1 MMNNHIV
8 PQSEHLLQD
17 ACYIIEQ
24 AKSIAFKAVND
35 TLVKRNW
42 LLGMRIQHEV
52 LQDQRAEYGEQ
63 VIRNLAKEL
72 TGRFGSGYSR
82 NNLYRFISFYKSF
95 PQLFQLV
102 GGNSDIVP
110 SPTGQSEI
118 VSAAMGLLQESDI
131 YSNIIPL
138 CFQPAVSFFY

>member
-63 VIRNLAKEL
+63 VIRNLAASSGL
-72 TGRFGSGYSR
+72 SWNTLRILFSGSQLPCDEKSKPQEETK
-82 NNLYRFISFYKSF
+82 YRWSS
-95 PQLFQLV
+95 
-102 GGNSDIVP
+102 IVNK
-110 SPTGQSEI
+110 
-118 VSAAMGLLQESDI
+118 
-131 YSNIIPL
+131 YR
-138 CFQPAVSFFY
+138 

>member
-63 VIRNLAKEL
+63 VIRNLAKED
-72 TGRFGSGYSR
+72 
-82 NNLYRFISFYKSF
+82 SFTKF
-95 PQLFQLV
+95 PKRLKQ
-102 GGNSDIVP
+102 
-110 SPTGQSEI
+110 
-118 VSAAMGLLQESDI
+118 
-131 YSNIIPL
+131 
-138 CFQPAVSFFY
+138 AVSDNIEKNVIFNADFKDDFKEFLGNGYVCGNVIVVAKN